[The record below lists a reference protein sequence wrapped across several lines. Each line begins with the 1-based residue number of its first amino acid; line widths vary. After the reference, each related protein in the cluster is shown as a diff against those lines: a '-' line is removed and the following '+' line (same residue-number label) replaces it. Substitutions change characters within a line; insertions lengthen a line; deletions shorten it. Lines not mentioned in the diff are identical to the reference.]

1 MTTHEMIMNMSG
13 ADARSI
19 ATPTHNDSIYN
30 QIKDALASDFNTTP
44 NNISFDFDPD
54 NGNAFNVGY
63 IQVDN
68 ASFNFEDF
76 DYSNFNE
83 EFYVDS
89 YNEYDDPTT
98 TYYNLDF
105 TNLEQRDDNSWLLVT
120 RIERSR

>member
-1 MTTHEMIMNMSG
+1 MDLNT
-13 ADARSI
+13 
-19 ATPTHNDSIYN
+19 
-30 QIKDALASDFNTTP
+30 QIKDALSSDFNTTP

-105 TNLEQRDDNSWLLVT
+105 TNLEQRDDNSWLLVA
-120 RIERSR
+120 RVERSC